1 MPIVGDVFNG
11 LLELNEAE
19 AVGSMATA
27 SQISSQAES
36 SIMNLKLYSASLI
49 VIFTV
54 ETVLILLSNGYWS
67 ERKNSLFQT
76 RLVA

>member
-27 SQISSQAES
+27 SQAES